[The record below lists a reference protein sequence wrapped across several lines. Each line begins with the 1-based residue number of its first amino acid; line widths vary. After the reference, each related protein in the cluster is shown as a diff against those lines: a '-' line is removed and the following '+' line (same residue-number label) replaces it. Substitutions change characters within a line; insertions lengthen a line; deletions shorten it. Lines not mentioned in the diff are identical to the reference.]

1 MVHSAHGTA
10 DDPSYIGV
18 ANAPGGLMAAPNAE
32 ARETTAEAGRGERR
46 GDTRPRE
53 DDAAALL
60 AIERRAATKMQ
71 GTN

>member
-1 MVHSAHGTA
+1 
-10 DDPSYIGV
+10 
-18 ANAPGGLMAAPNAE
+18 MAAPNAE

-60 AIERRAATKMQ
+60 AIERRAATTMQ